1 MCIRDSNR
9 RKAIEDIFQYNLT
22 GIDIDTRAKQLATF
36 ALLMKA
42 CQKDNSF
49 SDAHCMP
56 RVLDM
61 PIPYAEAVGKTFDNT
76 DEERAFIRSAL
87 SEYIMGGNA
96 EVLDELTDAVLL
108 MNDAQTLGSIM
119 KFTISER
126 TRNVI
131 AIRTAEY
138 EQQEVLP
145 EDIRKMLPYIQ
156 IILTLTKSYAALVMN
171 PPYMRA
177 ANMNDT
183 LKSYVESNYCLLYTS
198 PSPRD

>member
-1 MCIRDSNR
+1 
-9 RKAIEDIFQYNLT
+9 
-22 GIDIDTRAKQLATF
+22 
-36 ALLMKA
+36 
-42 CQKDNSF
+42 
-49 SDAHCMP
+49 
-56 RVLDM
+56 M